1 MKTHYINKNSLYLRK
16 TTIFKMEKKLVIH
29 AFDHCIYEEPLL
41 KITMDS
47 NTSYNL
53 DPSGSNLVPITSKK
67 KSKTAE
73 KME

>member
-1 MKTHYINKNSLYLRK
+1 
-16 TTIFKMEKKLVIH
+16 MEKKLVIH

-41 KITMDS
+41 KITLDS
-47 NTSYNL
+47 TSYNL
-53 DPSGSNLVPITSKK
+53 DPSRSNLVPITSKK

>member
-1 MKTHYINKNSLYLRK
+1 
-16 TTIFKMEKKLVIH
+16 MEKKLVIH